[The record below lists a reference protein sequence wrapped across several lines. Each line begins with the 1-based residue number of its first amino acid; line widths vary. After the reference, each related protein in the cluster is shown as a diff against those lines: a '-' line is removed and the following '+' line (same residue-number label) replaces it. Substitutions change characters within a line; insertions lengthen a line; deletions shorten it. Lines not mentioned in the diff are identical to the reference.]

1 MYVLEKHFDL
11 VALYLFYKSNV
22 GLYYNVNQLFV
33 QVSVPNALDM
43 MLTGKT
49 IRPDKAKKMG
59 LVDQIIEP
67 LGK

>member
-1 MYVLEKHFDL
+1 MLDYI
-11 VALYLFYKSNV
+11 
-22 GLYYNVNQLFV
+22 VNQLFV

-49 IRPDKAKKMG
+49 IHPDKAKKMG